1 MYSYIVSV
9 EYWVPA
15 IRKVTRGQEIM
26 VKKLSAPADLAEDPD
41 SILSTH

>member
-26 VKKLSAPADLAEDPD
+26 VKKLSAPADLSEDPD